1 MNIQI
6 TRLALALLAF
16 TAFGQELPN
25 APASGVH
32 TITPQP
38 GYFTEPSIAVN
49 TLDPAQVVTA
59 YQDNAH
65 VAYSRDGG
73 KTWQIAA
80 GTEAANYKVS
90 GDVSIAYD
98 KQGHAI
104 LCYIA
109 FDKLGTVSYW
119 GHNSSR
125 NGIFVRRSLD
135 GGRTWESNHIPVTE
149 QPNVTPDHK
158 FVPWEDKPYVVAD
171 NTNSP
176 YAGNLYIGWTRWTLE
191 DSQIQFSRSTDGA
204 KTWSAPIEIDD
215 DRGLPRDDNGAVEG
229 FSGTVT
235 SDGTLFAVWGDGTH
249 ILLTES
255 KDGGV
260 HFSSARPVVKTAPI
274 MFQLQGLD
282 RANGFPVIA
291 ADPRPQGALY
301 LAWSDYRNGD
311 LDVFCSSSTDRG
323 QTWGPAVRVNSD
335 PVHNGSDQFFHWI
348 AVDPRDGSVN
358 LMFYDRR
365 LDPKNQQQI
374 VVLAR
379 STDGGR
385 TFANYSLTDNL
396 FEAGGVFFGDYTAIT
411 ALNGRVY
418 AAWTEKPPGQKA
430 PAAQTESTKEVKKVS
445 RPWREGTIIRVGI
458 ADFGSPKGP

>member
-1 MNIQI
+1 MIAHI
-6 TRLALALLAF
+6 LVTLLTVAAF
-16 TAFGQELPN
+16 AQELPK
-25 APASGVH
+25 APASEVH
-32 TITPQP
+32 TITLKP

-49 TLDPAQVVTA
+49 ALDPEQVVTA

-65 VAYSRDGG
+65 VAYSLDGG

-90 GDVSIAYD
+90 GDVSVTYD

-109 FDKLGTVSYW
+109 FDKLGTASYW

-135 GGRTWESNHIPVTE
+135 GGKTWEPNHIRVTE

-158 FVPWEDKPYVVAD
+158 FVPWEDKPYLVAD
-171 NTNSP
+171 NTNSR

-191 DSQIQFSRSTDGA
+191 DSQIQFSRSTDGG
-204 KTWSAPIEIDD
+204 KTWSEPVEIDAQ
-215 DRGLPRDDNGAVEG
+215 RGLPRDDNGAVEG
-229 FSGTVT
+229 FSGTVA
-235 SDGTLFAVWGDGTH
+235 SDGTLYVVWGDSVH
-249 ILLTES
+249 ILLTSS
-255 KDGGV
+255 KDGGA
-260 HFSSARPVVKTAPI
+260 HFSPVRPVVKTAPI
-274 MFQLQGLD
+274 MFHLQGLD

-291 ADPRPQGALY
+291 ADPRKARTLY

-311 LDVFCSSSTDRG
+311 LDVFCASSTDRG

-335 PVHNGSDQFFHWI
+335 PIHNGSDQFFHWL

-358 LMFYDRR
+358 LVFYDRR
-365 LDPKNQQQI
+365 VDPINLQQI

-379 STDGGR
+379 STDAGH

-418 AAWTEKPPGQKA
+418 AAWTEKPPGQK
-430 PAAQTESTKEVKKVS
+430 PPSTPGEPSSEAEKVA
-445 RPWREGTIIRVGI
+445 RPWREGTIIRVGV
-458 ADFGSPKGP
+458 ADFISTKTF

>member
-1 MNIQI
+1 MVLRIAGI
-6 TRLALALLAF
+6 ALSLLVV
-16 TAFGQELPN
+16 TASGQELPK
-25 APASGVH
+25 APASEVH

-49 TLDPAQVVTA
+49 ALNPAQVVTA

-65 VAYSRDGG
+65 VAYSADGG
-73 KTWQIAA
+73 QTWQIAK

-90 GDVSIAYD
+90 GDVSITYD

-109 FDKLGTVSYW
+109 FDKLGTYSYW

-135 GGRTWESNHIPVTE
+135 GGPTWEPSHIAVSE

-158 FVPWEDKPYVVAD
+158 FVPWEDKPYIVAD

-191 DSQIQFSRSTDGA
+191 DSQIQFSRSSDGG
-204 KTWSAPIEIDD
+204 KTWSAPFKIDA

-229 FSGTVT
+229 FSGTVA
-235 SDGTLFAVWGDGTH
+235 SDGTLYAVWGDGSH
-249 ILLTES
+249 ILLTSS

-260 HFSSARPVVKTAPI
+260 HFSPPRAVVKTAPI

-291 ADPRPQGALY
+291 ADTRKQGTLY

-311 LDVFCSSSTDRG
+311 LDVFCSSSSDG
-323 QTWGPAVRVNSD
+323 GSTWGPAVRVNSD
-335 PVHNGSDQFFHWI
+335 AIHNGSDQFFHWL
-348 AVDPRDGSVN
+348 AVDPRDGSLN

-365 LDPKNQQQI
+365 VDPKNLQQI
-374 VVLAR
+374 VILAR
-379 STDGGR
+379 SRDGGR

-396 FEAGGVFFGDYTAIT
+396 FEASGVFFGDYTAIT

-430 PAAQTESTKEVKKVS
+430 PSAPVEPGEEGWKPS

-458 ADFGSPKGP
+458 ADFGSAKAH

>member
-1 MNIQI
+1 MIPI
-6 TRLALALLAF
+6 ARIAFALLAVV
-16 TAFGQELPN
+16 ASGEELAK
-25 APASGVH
+25 APASEVH
-32 TITPQP
+32 TITPVP

-49 TLDPAQVVTA
+49 ALDATQVVTA

-65 VAYSRDGG
+65 VAYSLDGG
-73 KTWQIAA
+73 TTWQIAA

-90 GDVSIAYD
+90 GDVSITYD

-109 FDKLGTVSYW
+109 FDKLGTSSYW

-135 GGRTWESNHIPVTE
+135 GGKTWEANHIPVTE
-149 QPNVTPDHK
+149 QPNETPDHR
-158 FVPWEDKPYVVAD
+158 FVPWEDKPYIVAD
-171 NTNSP
+171 NTNSS

-191 DSQIQFSRSTDGA
+191 DSQIQFSRSTDGG
-204 KTWSAPIEIDD
+204 KTWSAPLEIDT

-229 FSGTVT
+229 FSGTVA
-235 SDGTLFAVWGDGTH
+235 SDGSLYAVWGDSVH
-249 ILLTES
+249 ILLTSS

-260 HFSSARPVVKTAPI
+260 HFSPARPIVKTAPI

-291 ADPRPQGALY
+291 ADPRTPGTLY
-301 LAWSDYRNGD
+301 LSWSDYRNGD

-335 PVHNGSDQFFHWI
+335 PIHNGSDQFFHWL

-358 LMFYDRR
+358 LVFYDRR
-365 LDPKNQQQI
+365 VDPKNQQQI

-385 TFANYSLTDNL
+385 TFANYALTDNL
-396 FEAGGVFFGDYTAIT
+396 FEAGGVFFGDYSAIT
-411 ALNGRVY
+411 AFNGRVY
-418 AAWTEKPPGQKA
+418 AAWTEKPPGQKPPPA
-430 PAAQTESTKEVKKVS
+430 PTPPTTDAEKASPPPRQ
-445 RPWREGTIIRVGI
+445 GTIIRVGI
-458 ADFGSPKGP
+458 ADFSSTTAH